1 MSVGGAASKMMR
13 TILRILVRDFSQV
26 SVFCQNQNLSGQYVE
41 LCRGHL
47 SNLRVRSQTPS
58 IQGLG
63 TMFPAACQG
72 CQEVRRKQ
80 QSPYRLVVRTSRCG
94 RDNPG
99 STPGGDIWKI
109 GGCHTHASLF
119 FAIGY
124 QISPFDHLCRPK
136 QFTRKP
142 GQKRTCADVRVVFLF
157 RKSPTCK
164 LNACNVV
171 LGKTRCLLSYAFES
185 EINVAT
191 EILSSIAFKGS
202 IDAPMV

>member
-119 FAIGY
+119 LRLDIRFHPLITFADQNSSQGN
-124 QISPFDHLCRPK
+124 PA
-136 QFTRKP
+136 RKEH
-142 GQKRTCADVRVVFLF
+142 
-157 RKSPTCK
+157 
-164 LNACNVV
+164 V
-171 LGKTRCLLSYAFES
+171 LMFVSFFCFGRAQLA
-185 EINVAT
+185 N
-191 EILSSIAFKGS
+191 
-202 IDAPMV
+202 

>member
-13 TILRILVRDFSQV
+13 RILRILVRHFSQV

-47 SNLRVRSQTPS
+47 S
-58 IQGLG
+58 
-63 TMFPAACQG
+63 MFPAACQG

-109 GGCHTHASLF
+109 RGCHTHASLF

-142 GQKRTCADVRVVFLF
+142 GQKRTCADVRVVFCFGRAQLA
-157 RKSPTCK
+157 
-164 LNACNVV
+164 N
-171 LGKTRCLLSYAFES
+171 
-185 EINVAT
+185 
-191 EILSSIAFKGS
+191 
-202 IDAPMV
+202 